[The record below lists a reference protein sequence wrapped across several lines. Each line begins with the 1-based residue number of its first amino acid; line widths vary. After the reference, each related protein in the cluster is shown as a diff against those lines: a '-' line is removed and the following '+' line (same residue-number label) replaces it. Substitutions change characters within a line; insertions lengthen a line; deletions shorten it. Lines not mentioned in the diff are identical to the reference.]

1 MSKNNFEILTEVYSG
16 TSIGERIKRGSK
28 SSATTSTCMGNS
40 SWTRCWNQPLW
51 WNTLPRNTTFLA
63 VVSWRYWRK
72 QEYIMGVQILWYIQ
86 VSWTIKQKFMEQR
99 IVFEDKNVS
108 YKTFLEDLATFL
120 APKIAL
126 LIKNPP
132 KSIIVSEK
140 VWECSVLGM
149 CVVGLRKASSNLFQE
164 KGKDRIQ
171 SQRPSGVTPKR
182 ARLLL
187 KQRAMYRIKKTLSS
201 SREATL
207 AYRPPREVE
216 AFVLC
221 PCQGIE
227 ECKLALHNLGE
238 DIKQQELSW
247 KRGKFLLSYIRDI
260 TEKDDE
266 IIISYKGG
274 KPCVS
279 FKIEESK
286 A

>member
-1 MSKNNFEILTEVYSG
+1 
-16 TSIGERIKRGSK
+16 
-28 SSATTSTCMGNS
+28 
-40 SWTRCWNQPLW
+40 
-51 WNTLPRNTTFLA
+51 
-63 VVSWRYWRK
+63 
-72 QEYIMGVQILWYIQ
+72 
-86 VSWTIKQKFMEQR
+86 
-99 IVFEDKNVS
+99 
-108 YKTFLEDLATFL
+108 
-120 APKIAL
+120 
-126 LIKNPP
+126 
-132 KSIIVSEK
+132 
-140 VWECSVLGM
+140 M
-149 CVVGLRKASSNLFQE
+149 CAVGLRKASSNLFPRERERQNTKSATFRSYTE
-164 KGKDRIQ
+164 ESKTTFKAKSNVQ
-171 SQRPSGVTPKR
+171 N
-182 ARLLL
+182 
-187 KQRAMYRIKKTLSS
+187 KKTLSS

-207 AYRPPREVE
+207 AYRPPLVKLKPSYF
-216 AFVLC
+216 A